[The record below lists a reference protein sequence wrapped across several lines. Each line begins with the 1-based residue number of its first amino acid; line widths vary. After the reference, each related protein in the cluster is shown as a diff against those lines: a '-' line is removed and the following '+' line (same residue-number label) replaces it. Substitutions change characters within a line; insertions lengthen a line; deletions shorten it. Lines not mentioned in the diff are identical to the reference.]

1 MKSKRLF
8 LAFVIIAVIVFSG
21 CEKDDNVTLVSIVVT
36 TQPTKITYLVDETF
50 DPAGMV
56 VTATYSDKS
65 TKPVIVTASMLE
77 YDFSSAGTDKAVII
91 TFAEKGKTVTTS
103 VTGITVNALEV
114 TLISIVVTKQP
125 DKKEYVVGESFDPA
139 GMVVTATYSDETT
152 AQVTITADMLIYNFG
167 EARTDEI
174 VLIVYEGETAT
185 ITVTVIL
192 FLGDGSSESTAYQ
205 ISNSVQLA
213 ILAYLVNTRNDDYN
227 DNDKYYK
234 LTSDIDLSMYG
245 SEWNNRKGW
254 VPIGCGFD
262 GFRGHFDGNKHKV
275 SNLYINDKN
284 LTNAGLFGLI
294 LGTVQNL
301 GVDCDIT
308 GGSDVGGVVGNV
320 YDGSSITNCYATGVV
335 SGNYRVGG
343 VAGNVFFGS
352 ITNCYA
358 TSVVSGSGYYV
369 GGVAGNVYGGN
380 IISCYATGTVIGN
393 NDFVGGLAGSVEN
406 GSILENCVAL
416 NPSISCSYLNF
427 GRIAGRDSRLSNNV
441 AWDSMLVNGS
451 AVTNSNSSSV
461 HGTDITK
468 SAIVADGSFGGRFT
482 TKDGWT
488 IENGKLPG
496 FGTAVTLPEHLK

>member
-8 LAFVIIAVIVFSG
+8 LAFVIITVIVFSG
-21 CEKDDNVTLVSIVVT
+21 CEKDDNVTLVSIAVT
-36 TQPTKITYLVDETF
+36 TQPTKITYLVDEIF
-50 DPAGMV
+50 DPEGMV

-77 YDFSSAGTDKAVII
+77 YDFSSAGTDKDVII
-91 TFAEKGKTVTTS
+91 TFAEKGNTVTTS
-103 VTGITVNALEV
+103 ITGITVNALEV
-114 TLISIVVTKQP
+114 TLISIAVTKQP
-125 DKKEYVVGESFDPA
+125 DKKVYVAGESFDPS

-152 AQVTITADMLIYNFG
+152 ASVTITADMLLYNFWK
-167 EARTDEI
+167 ARTDEI
-174 VLIVYEGETAT
+174 VLIIYEDKTAT
-185 ITVTVIL
+185 ITDITVIL
-192 FLGDGSSESTAYQ
+192 FLGDGLSESTAYQ

-213 ILAYLVNTRNDDYN
+213 RLADLVNSRNADY
-227 DNDKYYK
+227 NDKYYK
-234 LTSDIDLSMYG
+234 LTIDIDLSKYG

-254 VPIGCGFD
+254 VPIGSGFD

-301 GVDCDIT
+301 GVYCDIT
-308 GGSDVGGVVGNV
+308 GRSDVGGVVGNV

-343 VAGNVFFGS
+343 VAGNVYFSS

-358 TSVVSGSGYYV
+358 RCVVSGDYYV
-369 GGVAGNVYGGN
+369 GGVAGVVYGSS

-393 NDFVGGLAGSVEN
+393 NDFVGGLAGTVEN
-406 GSILENCVAL
+406 GSILENCVAF
-416 NPSISCSYLNF
+416 NPNISCPYLNF

-441 AWDSMLVNGS
+441 AWDSMWVNGS
-451 AVTNSNSSSV
+451 AVISSDGSSLN
-461 HGTDITK
+461 GADITK
-468 SAIVADGSFGGRFT
+468 TAIAADGSIGGRFT
-482 TKDGWT
+482 TNDGWT

-496 FGTAVTLPEHLK
+496 FSTAVTLPEHLK